1 MNSIV
6 MERKRLDKLD
16 KLKKL
21 GGPFTDADEVMVY
34 VGDPEITEKEKKVRM
49 KMELQFA
56 RDSSTTLPK
65 ADPLFR
71 VMVTLPNK
79 KERDKTAE
87 EFGEAMM
94 AFLGKQSDQISM
106 DYSVFQNSLDKLGSE

>member
-71 VMVTLPNK
+71 VACSLIRSPSTTVCSITVLTCW
-79 KERDKTAE
+79 EVSRV
-87 EFGEAMM
+87 
-94 AFLGKQSDQISM
+94 QI
-106 DYSVFQNSLDKLGSE
+106 YVHV

>member
-1 MNSIV
+1 MAK
-6 MERKRLDKLD
+6 ERKRLEKLD

-21 GGPFTDADEVMVY
+21 GGPFTDADEVKVY
-34 VGDPEITEKEKKVRM
+34 VGDNDITEKEKKVRM

-65 ADPLFR
+65 TDPLFR
-71 VMVTLPNK
+71 VMITLLNK
-79 KERDKTAE
+79 KKRDKTAE

-94 AFLGKQSDQISM
+94 AFLGKQSDQIYM
-106 DYSVFQNSLDKLGSE
+106 DYTVFQRSLEKLSE